1 MSEQSVKA
9 EEATEQAATLP
20 AAGSGEQQL
29 VRRQTAV
36 YVYEAPLRLWHWV
49 TVACI
54 TVLCVTGYF
63 IGSPLPTMPGEASD
77 SFLMGY
83 IRFAHFAAGY
93 VVTITFIGRIY
104 WAFVGNSHA
113 RELFILP
120 ITKKAWYKEL
130 WHEMRWYMFLEKTPK
145 KYIGHNPMGQ
155 SAMFVFFVLGL
166 TFMIFTGFA
175 LYGEGLGYDSWASQ
189 MFGWVIPLMG
199 ASQDVHTWHHL
210 GMWYIILFI
219 MSHIYVAVREDIM
232 SRQSLIS
239 TMVGGWRMFKDD
251 RPD

>member
-9 EEATEQAATLP
+9 EQATEQAATLP

-77 SFLMGY
+77 SYLMGY

-93 VVTITFIGRIY
+93 VVTIAFIGRIY

-155 SAMFVFFVLGL
+155 SAMFVFFL
-166 TFMIFTGFA
+166 TGSCF
-175 LYGEGLGYDSWASQ
+175 
-189 MFGWVIPLMG
+189 
-199 ASQDVHTWHHL
+199 
-210 GMWYIILFI
+210 
-219 MSHIYVAVREDIM
+219 
-232 SRQSLIS
+232 
-239 TMVGGWRMFKDD
+239 
-251 RPD
+251 